1 MTLTT
6 PTVRNMRTLIWLQRQ
21 KSVYSSKWD
30 AVVTSLERYHYWDD
44 QNARIVGMILLQLE
58 GNIDDFMADLY
69 AVSKDVT
76 MILLP
81 QSILSLKT
89 QDFWSDNFDNVLNLD
104 QLLESYPYLLQSWN
118 GTAEDAISLMALLY
132 RYNRLVDC
140 PVSESRKAMLGS
152 SFIVEQG
159 ILPQETWLITQYFQ
173 HPDKERAKEIRECL
187 VKNCACPYLDRIV
200 LLNEKNLSKEWKKI
214 PGSEKITQ
222 VIIKRRLTYANFLQ
236 FVHDQ
241 VPNNVYTILCNAD
254 IYMGSSL
261 SVLWRMDLKERMLA
275 LLRWD
280 DSADGEEPVLFGP
293 RADSQD
299 TWILLSDSIKSQSWP
314 YATFDFPLGQPG
326 CDNAFAGHMLRNRIS
341 LSNPALTFQT
351 FHLHNSN
358 VRNYTKKDMIISDLY
373 INLVPTYLIDTKQE
387 QVPKEK
393 VQAMCN
399 ELVTFE
405 VKSSSISNEITYC
418 TMLEKEGRYKWEPTV
433 ENHYFEPAIPVY
445 RWKNACVTPNGLV
458 YDPYTIY
465 VGKHVE
471 EDRFNYWKNATVDIF
486 TPLQS
491 AKKML
496 AIPFPDTTPFRTRSH
511 YVLQY
516 IARACRL
523 LQDHPDASFW
533 VVKGMEEY
541 LRQIGCGTL
550 PAIYFDE
557 NTACWAEEV
566 VGLLPC
572 PAALELGRE
581 DVSMLRSMLRC
592 FQSKP
597 ENKICTVILSK
608 TMTYQWIEE
617 SLTPYLLK
625 KDPEW
630 IIHMVSEND
639 AVHYDEIVGS
649 ALCLVDGDSWPL
661 LWAAP
666 PGCCILEFQQELEL
680 QGECQHL
687 CHVADLNS
695 WVLMLSKGS
704 IIDVQEQ
711 IMLQLEKWYKKNF
724 IEILI

>member
-6 PTVRNMRTLIWLQRQ
+6 PTVRNMRTLIWLQQQ

-30 AVVTSLERYHYWDD
+30 VVVTSLERYHYWDD
-44 QNARIVGMILLQLE
+44 QNARIVGMILLAVE
-58 GNIDDFMADLY
+58 GTIDDFMADLY
-69 AVSKDVT
+69 TVSKDVT

-89 QDFWSDNFDNVLNLD
+89 QEFWSDNFDNVLNLD

-118 GTAEDAISLMALLY
+118 GTVEDAISLMALLY

-152 SFIVEQG
+152 TFLVEQG
-159 ILPQETWLITQYFQ
+159 IIPQDTWLIGQYFQ
-173 HPDKERAKEIRECL
+173 HPDPIRAKEIQECL

-200 LLNEKNLSKEWKKI
+200 LLNEKDLSKEWKNI
-214 PGSEKITQ
+214 PGAEKITQ
-222 VIIKRRLTYANFLQ
+222 VVIKRRLTYANFLQ

-241 VPNNVYTILCNAD
+241 VPNNVYTILCNSD
-254 IYMGSSL
+254 IYMGASL
-261 SVLWRMDLKERMLA
+261 SVLWRMDLKDRMLA

-299 TWILLSDSIKSQSWP
+299 TWILLSDSIKSKTWP

-358 VRNYTKKDMIISDLY
+358 VRNYTKKDMIVSDLY

-387 QVPKEK
+387 QVPKDK
-393 VQAMCN
+393 APAICN

-471 EDRFNYWKNATVDIF
+471 EDRFNYWKDATVDIF

-496 AIPFPDTTPFRTRSH
+496 AIPFPNTTPFHTRSH
-511 YVLQY
+511 YILQY
-516 IARACRL
+516 LARVCRL

-533 VVKGMEEY
+533 VVKGMERY
-541 LRQIGCGTL
+541 LRVLGCDSL
-550 PAIYFDE
+550 PTVYFDE
-557 NTACWAEEV
+557 NTACWAKEV
-566 VGLLPC
+566 VGFLPC

-581 DVSMLRSMLRC
+581 DISMLRSMLSC
-592 FQSKP
+592 YKDKP
-597 ENKICTVILSK
+597 THKICTVIISN

-617 SLTPYLLK
+617 KLTPYLLK

-630 IIHMVSEND
+630 IIQMVSEND
-639 AVHYDEIVGS
+639 EVCYDEVVGS
-649 ALCLVDGDSWPL
+649 AICLVSNDSWPL

-666 PGCCILEFQQELEL
+666 PGCCVLEFQQELEL

-704 IIDVQEQ
+704 LIDVQEQ
-711 IMLQLEKWYKKNF
+711 IMIQLEKWYKKNMF
-724 IEILI
+724 EILI

>member
-1 MTLTT
+1 
-6 PTVRNMRTLIWLQRQ
+6 
-21 KSVYSSKWD
+21 
-30 AVVTSLERYHYWDD
+30 
-44 QNARIVGMILLQLE
+44 
-58 GNIDDFMADLY
+58 
-69 AVSKDVT
+69 
-76 MILLP
+76 
-81 QSILSLKT
+81 
-89 QDFWSDNFDNVLNLD
+89 
-104 QLLESYPYLLQSWN
+104 
-118 GTAEDAISLMALLY
+118 
-132 RYNRLVDC
+132 
-140 PVSESRKAMLGS
+140 MLGT

-159 ILPQETWLITQYFQ
+159 ILPQETWLVAQYFQ
-173 HPDKERAKEIRECL
+173 HPDPIRAKEIRECL

-200 LLNEKNLSKEWKKI
+200 LLNEKDLSKDWKKI
-214 PGSEKITQ
+214 PGAEKITQ
-222 VIIKRRLTYANFLQ
+222 IVIKRRLTYANFLQ

-241 VPNNVYTILCNAD
+241 VPNNVYTILCNSD
-254 IYMGSSL
+254 IYMGASL
-261 SVLWRMDLKERMLA
+261 SVLWRMDLKDRMLA

-299 TWILLSDSIKSQSWP
+299 TWILLSDSIKSRTWP

-387 QVPKEK
+387 QVPKDK
-393 VQAMCN
+393 AQAICN

-496 AIPFPDTTPFRTRSH
+496 AIPFPTTTPFHTRSH

-516 IARACRL
+516 IARARRL

-533 VVKGMEEY
+533 VVKGMESC
-541 LRQIGCGTL
+541 LRQLGCKSL

-566 VGLLPC
+566 VGFLPC

-581 DVSMLRSMLRC
+581 DVSMLRSMLQC
-592 FQSKP
+592 FQAKP
-597 ENKICTVILSK
+597 AHKICTVIISK

-617 SLTPYLLK
+617 KLTPYLLK

-630 IIHMVSEND
+630 IVHMVSEND
-639 AVHYDEIVGS
+639 EVCYDEIVGS
-649 ALCLVDGDSWPL
+649 SLCLVANDSWPL

-666 PGCCILEFQQELEL
+666 PGCCVLEFQQELEL

-695 WVLMLSKGS
+695 WVLLLSKGS
-704 IIDVQEQ
+704 TADVQEQ
-711 IMLQLEKWYKKNF
+711 IMLQLEKWYKKNCM
-724 IEILI
+724 EILV